1 MKKALYILS
10 ILFFTFP
17 AYAKQDYCKTDQ
29 DQSNY
34 IIHIFG
40 ESYQNEADK
49 RQFLKGVEKLQL
61 KFQRGDKIRIVN
73 HIGIN
78 SQTKLDQCLPGCE
91 AKNMLDNILK
101 NDCSVEIAKRDMV
114 VFKRNYIKIL
124 KEALSLSG
132 ENYNVIDH
140 IVSLDDFYRGR
151 NIDNQETLV
160 FHSLLPSGVDP
171 TKANSYD
178 ASFKEAVQ
186 SNKLK
191 QLSLPN
197 VKFVNPNRSKN
208 TLKFWEDLKLKGDD
222 EGINIKFKTRV
233 ID

>member
-10 ILFFTFP
+10 ILFLSFP
-17 AYAKQDYCKTDQ
+17 AYAKQNYCKTDQ
-29 DQSNY
+29 DQANY

-140 IVSLDDFYRGR
+140 IISLDDFYRGR

-171 TKANSYD
+171 KKANSYD

-197 VKFVNPNRSKN
+197 VKFINPNRSKN
-208 TLKFWEDLKLKGDD
+208 TLKFWEDLKLKGED

>member
-1 MKKALYILS
+1 MKIAIYILS
-10 ILFFTFP
+10 ILFFAFS
-17 AYAKQDYCKTDQ
+17 AYAKQDYCKINQ
-29 DQSNY
+29 DQSKY

-61 KFQRGDKIRIVN
+61 KFQIGDKIRIVN

-78 SQTKLDQCLPGCE
+78 SQIKLDQCLPGCE
-91 AKNMLDNILK
+91 SKNMLDNILK

-140 IVSLDDFYRGR
+140 IISLDDFYRGR
-151 NIDNQETLV
+151 NIDNQETLA

-171 TKANSYD
+171 TKANSFD

-186 SNKLK
+186 SNKLR

-208 TLKFWEDLKLKGDD
+208 TLKFWEDLELKGQN
-222 EGINIKFKTRV
+222 EGIKIKFKTRV